1 MTSVNLVSPE
11 DNGHL
16 YSVRFR
22 EPLVIE
28 ANSKVNMNFAKFKRN
43 GNLFFSNDQTITLE
57 ILGCIPSL
65 KPVAPFASNLTLDD
79 LGDGAGVLKI
89 PKINPDTGKAGYS
102 VLELDTRIKTLFDAY
117 QLRDTNKPTQF
128 FHYEGIEVDML
139 NKNLIRCGY
148 SQQTPQNLMK
158 DITLSTADV
167 KGGGADADNA
177 YTKTSADP
185 DNLYYDNYAL
195 SKEHYNFM
203 YNSPYGAGSDRN
215 LIHFRCNRPI
225 DTLENGV
232 SIGLYSKEI
241 ADSTWTDATASN
253 TTALTKGT
261 GATNNSANGTAMTNP
276 MIFAANVATQTAN
289 AGVAVAGSVNH
300 VLGSYMTF
308 EITGS
313 AGANPNKLSIY
324 FKKKD
329 AGDTKY
335 FNDMGDDFEGMTRV
349 FTESLTA
356 IGIPNDANCEFAIE
370 TYWIKGNGTARVN
383 TGRTDSMYI
392 RVYNMVGY
400 TNHTEDNLV
409 WDSRSLGRK
418 VGAIEANWFTNYS
431 GGISGNDAMTGDNTV
446 KASKINASL
455 PFNLIM
461 SAQKQGEGFEFVR
474 MAGFNK
480 DDDNANPANPHT
492 FIQRYKM
499 TFSEELANY
508 LGESESINGINPNN
522 SNVNVD
528 SVSREEAEIVRDS
541 SYSIYL
547 KNLPIKCYKNIQ
559 QKFQNGNN
567 NSVGFVVP
575 ILYDVPTPFA
585 DSQIVNMGDGDII
598 VGTYQPSINKVLD
611 LDNNKM
617 IINNL
622 DVEIRD
628 TITNE
633 LSKELSGSVI
643 NFTITKPN

>member
-16 YSVRFR
+16 FSVRFR

-43 GNLFFSNDQTITLE
+43 GNLFFSTDQTIKLS
-57 ILGCIPSL
+57 ILGAMPSL
-65 KPVAPFASNLTLDD
+65 KPVAPFASNITLDD

-128 FHYEGIEVDML
+128 FHYEGIEVNML
-139 NKNLIRCGY
+139 NENLIRCGY
-148 SQQTPQNLMK
+148 SQQTPKNLLK

-167 KGGGADADNA
+167 KGGAATADDA
-177 YTKTSADP
+177 YTKTSANP
-185 DNLYYDNYAL
+185 DDLYYDNYAL

-203 YNSPYGAGSDRN
+203 YNSPYNTDGDRN
-215 LIHFRCNRPI
+215 LIHFRCNRPV
-225 DTLENGV
+225 DTLINGV

-241 ADSTWTDATASN
+241 ADSDWTSATTSN

-261 GATNNSANGTAMTNP
+261 SADNDSANGTSMTNP
-276 MIFAANVATQTAN
+276 MIFAPNATQTAN
-289 AGVAVAGSVNH
+289 ADVGVAEVVNH
-300 VLGSYMTF
+300 ILGSYMTF

-313 AGANPNKLSIY
+313 AGANPKKFNIY

-329 AGDTKY
+329 AGDRKH
-335 FNDMGDDFEGMTRV
+335 FQDLIDDFTGMTRV
-349 FTESLTA
+349 FSESLSA
-356 IGIPNDANCEFAIE
+356 LGIPNDANPEFAVE
-370 TYWIKGNGTARVN
+370 TYWRKGNGILSIPNGINDT
-383 TGRTDSMYI
+383 MFI
-392 RVYNMVGY
+392 RVYNMVGK
-400 TNHTEDNLV
+400 TNHTQDNLV

-418 VGAIEANWFTNYS
+418 TGAIEAGWFTNYS
-431 GGISGNDAMTGDNTV
+431 GGMTGTKSISGTNAQKEN
-446 KASKINASL
+446 KIKASL

-480 DDDNANPANPHT
+480 DDDSADATNPHT
-492 FIQRYKM
+492 FIARYQM
-499 TFSEELANY
+499 EFSEELANY
-508 LGESESINGINPNN
+508 LGESKTLSINPNN
-522 SNVNVD
+522 SDANVN
-528 SVSREEAEIVRDS
+528 SASREEAEIVRDS

-559 QKFQNGNN
+559 QNFSNGNKN
-567 NSVGFVVP
+567 TVGFVQP

-611 LDNNKM
+611 LDNNRM
-617 IINNL
+617 VINNL

-633 LSKELSGSVI
+633 LSKELTGSVV

>member
-11 DNGHL
+11 NNGHL

-22 EPLVIE
+22 EPLIIE

-43 GNLFFSNDQTITLE
+43 GNLFFNNDQTITITIE
-57 ILGCIPSL
+57 GCMPSL
-65 KPVAPFASNLTLDD
+65 KPVAPFASNVTVDD

-102 VLELDTRIKTLFDAY
+102 VLELDTRIKSLFDSL
-117 QLRDTNKPTQF
+117 QLRDTDKPTQF

-139 NKNLIRCGY
+139 NENLIRCGY
-148 SQQTPQNLMK
+148 SQQTPQNLIK

-167 KGGGADADNA
+167 KGGAATADDA
-177 YTKTSADP
+177 YTKTSANPND
-185 DNLYYDNYAL
+185 LYYDNYAL
-195 SKEHYNFM
+195 SQEHYNFM
-203 YNSPYGAGSDRN
+203 YNSPYNTGTDRN
-215 LIHFRCNRPI
+215 LIHFRCNRQV
-225 DTLENGV
+225 DTLLNAV

-241 ADSTWTDATASN
+241 ADSTWTSATTSN
-253 TTALTKGT
+253 ATALTKGT
-261 GATNNSANGTAMTNP
+261 AAANNSANATSMTNP
-276 MIFAANVATQTAN
+276 MIFAPNATQTLNN
-289 AGVAVAGSVNH
+289 AVGVADAVNH
-300 VLGSYMTF
+300 ILGSYMTF
-308 EITGS
+308 EITGT
-313 AGANPNKLSIY
+313 AGANPNKLNIY
-324 FKKKD
+324 FKKKT
-329 AGDTKY
+329 AGDSKH
-335 FNDMGDDFEGMTRV
+335 FNDMEDDFTGMTRV
-349 FTESLTA
+349 FSKSLTA
-356 IGIPNDANCEFAIE
+356 IGVPNTANAEFAIE
-370 TYWIKGNGTARVN
+370 TYWKTGNGSIRVN
-383 TGRTDSMYI
+383 TGLTDSMYI
-392 RVYNMVGY
+392 RVYNMVGK

-418 VGAIEANWFTNYS
+418 TGAIEARWFTNYS
-431 GGISGNDAMTGDNTV
+431 GGMGGDTAITGTDAV
-446 KASKINASL
+446 KVSKINASL

-474 MAGFNK
+474 MSGFK
-480 DDDNANPANPHT
+480 KTDDNATTTNPHT

-499 TFSEELANY
+499 EFSEELANY
-508 LGESESINGINPNN
+508 LGESKSASINPNN

-528 SVSREEAEIVRDS
+528 SVSREEAELVRDS

-559 QKFQNGNN
+559 QKFQNGNE
-567 NSVGFVVP
+567 NSVGFVQP

-633 LSKELSGSVI
+633 LSKELSGSVV